1 MKQLILLILLLVSPV
16 LQAQTTA
23 IELRH
28 SNGDMLT
35 LQRLA
40 NGEIWG
46 SLFLSDRMTASF
58 ASHEL
63 IVLQVDN
70 HKPIKLKQ
78 GFRSCG
84 APAPKAQQV
93 VYQFEQSESDWAFSG
108 SGGDKDKPDV
118 LKLLGWDADQY
129 TEMDADRRPEVVDFP
144 LDPGETLT
152 LQMSNAQQLSFR
164 YVTSRGEQRET
175 MFHLAPHQAVLEE
188 LLP

>member
-1 MKQLILLILLLVSPV
+1 MKQLILLLLLLTGSV

-23 IELRH
+23 IEIRH
-28 SNGDMLT
+28 DNGDLLT

-40 NGEIWG
+40 NGEVWG
-46 SLFLSDRMTASF
+46 SLFLSDRTTASF

-70 HKPIKLKQ
+70 HKPIKLEQ

-93 VYQFEQSESDWAFSG
+93 VYEFEQSDSDWAFSG
-108 SGGDKDKPDV
+108 SSGNKPDV

-129 TEMDADRRPEVVDFP
+129 AQLDADRRPEVVDFP
-144 LDPGETLT
+144 LDPGEDLS
-152 LQMSNAQQLSFR
+152 LQMDNAQQLSFR
-164 YVTSRGEQRET
+164 YVTTSGEQRET
-175 MFHLAPHQAVLEE
+175 VFYLAPHQAILEE
-188 LLP
+188 LIP